1 MQRHTKTKQWET
13 KKGLF
18 GQMRPKSIIWGQMG
32 KKWVWKM
39 PGEGLSDRLLQQT
52 VKFGGGFLMI

>member
-1 MQRHTKTKQWET
+1 MQRHTKTKWWGT

-18 GQMRPKSIIWGQMG
+18 CQIRPKSNIWGQMG

-39 PGEGLSDRLLQQT
+39 PGEGLSDRLVQRT
-52 VKFGGGFLMI
+52 VKFGGGFLII

>member
-1 MQRHTKTKQWET
+1 MQRHAKMKQWGT

-18 GQMRPKSIIWGQMG
+18 GQMRPKSIMWGQMG
-32 KKWVWKM
+32 QKWVWKM
-39 PGEGLSDRLLQQT
+39 PGDELSDRLVQQM